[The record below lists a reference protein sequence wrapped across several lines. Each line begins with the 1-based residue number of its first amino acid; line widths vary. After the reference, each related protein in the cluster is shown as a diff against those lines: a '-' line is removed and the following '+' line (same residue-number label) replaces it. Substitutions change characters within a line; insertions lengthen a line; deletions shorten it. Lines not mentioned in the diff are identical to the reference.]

1 MTAFENCL
9 SAFHNADK
17 PRSLEWLRLCP
28 DPASIKTES
37 KDTNGVLTIWNLSLL
52 HLSAKNNWPDVAS
65 ILICDYHC
73 NPETE
78 NNRLST
84 PLHYSARYG
93 SLETLKYLIEQHGCN
108 PMRLTKNKWTALHW
122 AASTGQLHVL
132 QYLIEVQHCDPWLKD
147 KNGHNLLHLACS
159 GGHTESVVYLLR
171 TGKVDPSLTD
181 AWGCTPSEWARN
193 TNTDELPVIRLLKYF
208 EDCRLESPVDTYT
221 QVFVLGNKEAG
232 KTSLITVLKERSR
245 GGHGDKD
252 GNIIGVDLHTIG
264 IVPIFIQSFEIG
276 NMIFYDFAGHSEYY
290 YSHGAVLEKTVTTI
304 SPIFIVVID
313 ISQNES
319 YIIKQF
325 HYWINFLRNITSN
338 ADFKPKVLIIASHM
352 DCIETNELCQQR
364 ISIMESLLMKYY
376 SQCIE
381 CLPIIAMDCRKVN
394 SNEICNINRNLLL
407 HSLSI
412 IAQSLHINYTCH
424 VLYSFLKND
433 CKVAQSEPYCTLDQL
448 SYSIKDAHN
457 VSEFIPSDKTVLA
470 KLLTVLSEKGFIIFL
485 KDQNTLGNSWVI
497 FDIHCLLHEIH
508 GTLFSQDHRCVSF
521 VDNIGIVP
529 VNCLAEM
536 FPNHDPIMLAAVL
549 NKFELCH
556 IFNDNEDTER
566 ESIEKALLF
575 FPSLVTAC
583 RPAYLPSEFQFK
595 WYLQCV
601 DASNFFSV
609 RFSYVLLLKI
619 ALTFPLEKIQT
630 MSSSHIYPEVSR
642 RCHMWNFGVYWV
654 NEDFVETV
662 VELNDLQE
670 VIVSMKWKQGKEKE
684 MAKLRSSIIS
694 LIVSLHQKLCSS
706 ISVVEFL
713 SMPNSSLAMTP
724 PTKFV
729 MQDIARAVV
738 LKKGVVDDQGLQ
750 CRSLDELLQGEPFV
764 SVSTDVL
771 VKMFATEHDNKVP
784 PCTLQQLNIDL
795 SPSFIFYQ
803 PMTFS
808 SLKCQLECF
817 SLFNGRS
824 VMVNSIVIAY
834 YCLMTYT
841 TDRKDHQR
849 PTSFR
854 HNATF
859 IPCFTR

>member
-1 MTAFENCL
+1 MTASEYCL
-9 SAFHNADK
+9 TAFHKADK
-17 PRSLEWLRLCP
+17 PRSLELLRLCP

-52 HLSAKNNWPDVAS
+52 HLSAKNNWPDVVS
-65 ILICDYHC
+65 ILIRDYHC
-73 NPETE
+73 NPESE

-93 SLETLKYLIEQHGCN
+93 SLETLKCLIEQHGCN

-122 AASTGQLHVL
+122 AASTGQLHIL
-132 QYLIEVQHCDPWLKD
+132 QYLIEVQHCDPWLED

-171 TGKVDPSLTD
+171 TGKVDPSITD
-181 AWGCTPSEWARN
+181 AWSCTPSEWARN

-208 EDCRLESPVDTYT
+208 EDCRLEYPVDTYT
-221 QVFVLGNKEAG
+221 RVFVLGNKEAG
-232 KTSLITVLKERSR
+232 KTSLITVLKERSH
-245 GGHGDKD
+245 GGQGDNA
-252 GNIIGVDLHTIG
+252 GNITGVDLHTIG
-264 IVPIFIQSFEIG
+264 IVPIFIESSEIG

-290 YSHGAVLEKTVTTI
+290 YSHAAVLEKAVTTM

-313 ISQNES
+313 ISQCES
-319 YIIKQF
+319 YIVKQF

-338 ADFKPKVLIIASHM
+338 ADFKPKVLMIASHS
-352 DCIETNELCQQR
+352 DCVETNELCQQR

-381 CLPIIAMDCRKVN
+381 CLSIIAMDCRKVN

-407 HSLSI
+407 HSLPI
-412 IAQSLHINYTCH
+412 IAQSRHINYTCH
-424 VLYSFLKND
+424 AVYSFLKND
-433 CKVAQSEPYCTLDQL
+433 YKVAQSEAYCTLDQL
-448 SYSIKDAHN
+448 SYSITDAHN
-457 VSEFIPSDKTVLA
+457 VNEFIPSDKTVLA
-470 KLLTVLSEKGFIIFL
+470 ELLTVLSEKGFIIFL

-508 GTLFSQDHRCVSF
+508 GTLFSQDHSSVSF
-521 VDNIGIVP
+521 VSNIGIAP
-529 VNCLAEM
+529 LNWLAEM
-536 FPNHDPIMLAAVL
+536 FPKRDPIMLAAVL
-549 NKFELCH
+549 NKFEICH
-556 IFNDNEDTER
+556 IFNDNEDIER
-566 ESIEKALLF
+566 ESVKETLLF

-583 RPAYLPSEFQFK
+583 RPAHLPPDFQFK
-595 WYLQCV
+595 WHLQCL

-609 RFSYVLLLKI
+609 RFSYILLLKI
-619 ALTFPLEKIQT
+619 ALTFPLEFIQT
-630 MSSSHIYPEVSR
+630 MSSSIIHPQVSR
-642 RCHMWNFGVYWV
+642 RCRMWNFGLHWK
-654 NEDFVETV
+654 NDDFVETM

-670 VIVSMKWKQGKEKE
+670 VSVSMKWKQGKEKE

-694 LIVSLHQKLCSS
+694 LIVNLHQKYCSS
-706 ISVVEFL
+706 TSVVEFL
-713 SMPNSSLAMTP
+713 SMPNYSLAITP
-724 PTKFV
+724 VTKFV
-729 MQDIARAVV
+729 MQDIVRAVV

-764 SVSTDVL
+764 SIPTDVL
-771 VKMFATEHDNKVP
+771 VKMFTSKLDEVVP
-784 PCTLQQLNIDL
+784 PCTLQRLNRDL

-803 PMTFS
+803 PLTFG
-808 SLKCQLECF
+808 SLKCQLERF
-817 SLFNGRS
+817 SLFYERS

-849 PTSFR
+849 PTSFG
-854 HNATF
+854 HSAMF
-859 IPCFTR
+859 ISCFTR